1 MPLWILMVAILGSSG
16 LILTTAQLAFKA
28 RISAGARIHEQPPGR
43 NQGWAMTRS
52 AIVNGAIS
60 SALFFAITIGLYDH
74 LFFAHPT
81 SIGWEIAKGV
91 GIIVLYDFLYYGMH
105 RFLFHETKLLRRV
118 HSVHHQG
125 QYPTALDALFLHPVE
140 TILGVGLI
148 LSCTWVFGPIHAYTF
163 AVIFF
168 FYTHLNILIHC
179 GLDFR
184 IFPLNV
190 LGFLARKHDRH
201 HDNMRAGNYASIT
214 PLPDLIFG
222 TLQ

>member
-1 MPLWILMVAILGSSG
+1 MPLWFLMTLILASSG
-16 LILTTAQLAFKA
+16 VVLAGAQLLYRSRA
-28 RISAGARIHEQPPGR
+28 SAGARIHEEPPGR
-43 NQGWAMTRS
+43 NKGWAMTRS
-52 AIVNGAIS
+52 AIVNGTIS
-60 SALFFAITIGLYDH
+60 SGLFFAITLGFYDH
-74 LFFAHPT
+74 LFYEGST
-81 SIGWEIAKGV
+81 SIGLELAKGV
-91 GIIVLYDFLYYGMH
+91 GIIVLYDFLYYAMH
-105 RFLFHETKLLRRV
+105 RFLFHETKILRRV

-140 TILGVGLI
+140 TILGVALI
-148 LSCTWVFGPIHAYTF
+148 LSCTWIVGPIHVYTF
-163 AVIFF
+163 GVIFL

-184 IFPLNV
+184 VFPLNL